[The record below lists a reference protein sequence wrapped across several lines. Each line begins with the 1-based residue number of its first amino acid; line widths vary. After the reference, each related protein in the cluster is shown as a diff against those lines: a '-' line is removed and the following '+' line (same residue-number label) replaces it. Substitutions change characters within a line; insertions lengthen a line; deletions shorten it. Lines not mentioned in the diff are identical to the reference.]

1 MGRNKDKNLS
11 EEKSLLIFQR
21 VLDEDNTQKEILK
34 IRNNLKIPFNGFRL
48 KKISDIK
55 FTKKE
60 DFSFHLEN
68 SGWVSDSE
76 YQKETKR
83 LASFF
88 PIMNHYFS
96 ILLRNYIYYNKLL
109 LKELDK
115 HIDHSDNACKILDA
129 NWENRIFGLD
139 SDSTICEENHKPWKE
154 NIKDTIYNHP
164 ISIRFKSDVSQRML
178 VDFIKKNWKEIST
191 LEKEYFSKETKYI
204 LRDSKRKIN
213 LLIKKRDDF
222 IYKNKDIPRR
232 ELWEILNKK
241 YKNALGLQYE
251 SLNKIISRETK
262 RRHRK

>member
-1 MGRNKDKNLS
+1 MGKNKDKNLS
-11 EEKSLLIFQR
+11 EEKSLLVFRRI
-21 VLDEDNTQKEILK
+21 LDEDNTQKEILK
-34 IRNNLKIPFNGFRL
+34 IRNNLKIPSCGFRL
-48 KKISDIK
+48 KKTSDIK
-55 FTKKE
+55 FPKME

-76 YQKETKR
+76 YQKEIKR
-83 LASFF
+83 LVSFF

-139 SDSTICEENHKPWKE
+139 SNNTICEENHKTWKK

-178 VDFIKKNWKEIST
+178 IDFIKKNWKEIST
-191 LEKEYFSKETKYI
+191 LEKEYLSKEDKYI

-213 LLIKKRDDF
+213 SLIKERDDF
-222 IYKNKDIPRR
+222 IYKNKDIPRK
-232 ELWEILNKK
+232 ELWGLLIKK
-241 YKNALGLQYE
+241 YKNALGLEYM
-251 SLNKIISRETK
+251 SLGKIIYRETK
-262 RRHRK
+262 RRHKK

>member
-1 MGRNKDKNLS
+1 MAKNKDQTLS
-11 EEKSLLIFQR
+11 DEKSLLVFQR
-21 VLDEDNTQKEILK
+21 ILDEDNIQKEILK
-34 IRNNLKIPFNGFRL
+34 IRNNLKIPCGGFRL
-48 KKISDIK
+48 KKNSDIR
-55 FTKKE
+55 FTKME

-76 YQKETKR
+76 YQIETKE
-83 LASFF
+83 LVSFF

-96 ILLRNYIYYNKLL
+96 ILLRNYVYYNKLL
-109 LKELDK
+109 LKELDN
-115 HIDHSDNACKILDA
+115 HIDHSDNACKLLDA

-139 SDSTICEENHKPWKE
+139 SNNIICEENHKPWKE
-154 NIKDTIYNHP
+154 NVREIIYNHP